1 MKLPKHKTQQTTQN
15 QNTVQSTNSSLI
27 TDPNEKTL
35 PQITA
40 PPDMTIE
47 ATGTLTP
54 VSIGQATATDA
65 VKVVSITN
73 NTPSKFPLGTTMV
86 TWTAM
91 NAGGNTA
98 KATQKITIVDTTPPT
113 LTA

>member
-1 MKLPKHKTQQTTQN
+1 M
-15 QNTVQSTNSSLI
+15 TV
-27 TDPNEKTL
+27 
-35 PQITA
+35 
-40 PPDMTIE
+40 E
-47 ATGTLTP
+47 ATGVLTP

-73 NTPSKFPLGTTMV
+73 NAPSKFPLGVTMV

-98 KATQKITIVDTTPPT
+98 KAVQTITIAIPLLLHLLLHPMLLFRQQV
-113 LTA
+113 LIIILLI